1 MYKVVSFTAQEIF
14 DKVWNIP
21 VLKLAQEIGVSDVG
35 LAKACR
41 KAGIPL
47 PSRGYWAK
55 QSAKRPAKPKLKLGS
70 DLISFKVLDKTLLP
84 PGASSTVEAH
94 PAAANLVVPEILE
107 DPHPLV
113 EKWLRH
119 VQSAKSHEGHLAIA
133 NKKVLDALI
142 SAAQVDRSALLLDT
156 LIKASESLHHRWIIA
171 VDNGTTL
178 QIDGEIMTVQ
188 LRERLT
194 KVAVPPPPPTPR
206 KRGTPWTPD
215 FSSWRAPEYEWIPT
229 GELSFHVEADTL
241 HGTRKKWADTKTK
254 TLEQRLGAIVDGLG
268 VIAESVRAE
277 RIMREGHQKARQL
290 EEELRLEH
298 ARYEESQRRLRQ
310 ALVTNSEQWHR
321 AAQLRAFINATC
333 EANADSPAHVQE
345 QTAFWVTWASSQAD
359 RLDPLHRDKAPVTS
373 MTVSIEQWFTGYSG
387 YGGAHWEK
395 DWWSD

>member
-1 MYKVVSFTAQEIF
+1 MYKVVSFTAQELF
-14 DKVWNIP
+14 DKVWNTP

-55 QSAKRPAKPKLKLGS
+55 QSAKRPAKPKLKLS
-70 DLISFKVLDKTLLP
+70 PDLISFKVLDKTLLQP
-84 PGASSTVEAH
+84 RASSTVKAQ

-113 EKWLRH
+113 AKWLRQ
-119 VQSAKSHEGHLAIA
+119 VESAKAHEGHLVFA
-133 NKKVLDALI
+133 KKQVLDTHI
-142 SAAQVDRSALLLDT
+142 SAAQVGRSSILLDT
-156 LIKASESLHHRWIIA
+156 LIKAGAALKHRWIIET
-171 VDNGTTL
+171 DNRTTL

-194 KVAVPPPPPTPR
+194 KVAIPPPVPIPR
-206 KRGTPWTPD
+206 KRGTQWTPD

-229 GELSFHVEADTL
+229 GELSFHVEAATL
-241 HGTRKKWADTKTK
+241 YGTRKKWPDTKTK
-254 TLEQRLGAIVDGLG
+254 TLEERLGAIVDGLG
-268 VIAESVRAE
+268 IIAESVRAE
-277 RIMREGHQKARQL
+277 RIMREEQQKARQL

-321 AAQLRAFINATC
+321 AVQLRAFINATC
-333 EANADSPAHVQE
+333 EASADSPPHVQE
-345 QTAFWVTWASSQAD
+345 QTAFWLTWASAQAD

-387 YGGAHWEK
+387 YSGARGGK
-395 DWWSD
+395 DWWSE

>member
-1 MYKVVSFTAQEIF
+1 MYKVVSFTAQELF
-14 DKVWNIP
+14 DRVWKTP

-55 QSAKRPAKPKLKLGS
+55 QSAKRPAKPKPKLSSG
-70 DLISFKVLDKTLLP
+70 LISFKVLDKTLLP
-84 PGASSTVEAH
+84 PRASPTVKAH
-94 PAAANLVVPEILE
+94 PTAANLVVPEILK

-113 EKWLRH
+113 AKWLRH
-119 VQSAKSHEGHLAIA
+119 AESAKVHEGHLVFA
-133 NKKVLDALI
+133 KKQVLDTHI
-142 SAAQVDRSALLLDT
+142 SAAQVGRASILLDT
-156 LIKASESLHHRWIIA
+156 LIKASEALEHRWIIA

-194 KVAVPPPPPTPR
+194 KVAIPPPPPIPR
-206 KRGTPWTPD
+206 KRGTPWKPD

-254 TLEQRLGAIVDGLG
+254 TLEERLAAIVDGLG

-277 RIMREGHQKARQL
+277 RIMREEKQKARQL

-298 ARYEESQRRLRQ
+298 ARYEESQRRLRH
-310 ALVTNSEQWHR
+310 ALVTNSEQWQR
-321 AAQLRAFINATC
+321 AVQLRAFINATC
-333 EANADSPAHVQE
+333 EASADSPAHVQE
-345 QTAFWVTWASSQAD
+345 QTALWVTWASAQAD
-359 RLDPLHRDKAPVTS
+359 RLDPLHRDKARVTS

-387 YGGAHWEK
+387 YSGARGEK

>member
-84 PGASSTVEAH
+84 PRASSTVEVH
-94 PAAANLVVPEILE
+94 PTAANLVVLEILE
-107 DPHPLV
+107 DPHPLL

-119 VQSAKSHEGHLAIA
+119 VQSAKIHEGHLAIA

-156 LIKASESLHHRWIIA
+156 LIKASESLNHRWVIA
-171 VDNGTTL
+171 ADNQTIL
-178 QIDGEIMTVQ
+178 HIEGEVMTVQ

-194 KVAVPPPPPTPR
+194 KVAIPPPPPVPR

-215 FSSWRAPEYEWIPT
+215 FSSWRAPEHEWIPT
-229 GELSFHVEADTL
+229 GELSFHVGAETL

-268 VIAESVRAE
+268 IIAESVRAE
-277 RIMREGHQKARQL
+277 RIMRDEHRKARQL
-290 EEELRLEH
+290 EEDLRLEQ
-298 ARYEESQRRLRQ
+298 ARDEESQRRLRQ
-310 ALVTNSEQWHR
+310 ALVYHSERWHR
-321 AAQLRAFINATC
+321 AVKLRAFVNATC
-333 EANADSPAHVQE
+333 EANANSPAHVQE
-345 QTAFWVTWASSQAD
+345 QTALWATWAWAQAD
-359 RLDPLHRDKAPVTS
+359 KLDPLNRDSGAVTT

-387 YGGAHWEK
+387 YGGARGEK

>member
-84 PGASSTVEAH
+84 PRASSTVEVH

-113 EKWLRH
+113 AKWLRH
-119 VQSAKSHEGHLAIA
+119 VESAKAHEGYLVVL
-133 NKKVLDALI
+133 KQQVLDTRI
-142 SAAQVDRSALLLDT
+142 SAAQVDRSSILLDA
-156 LIKASESLHHRWIIA
+156 LIKASEALKHRWMIGA
-171 VDNGTTL
+171 NNRTTL
-178 QIDGEIMTVQ
+178 QINGETMTVQ

-194 KVAVPPPPPTPR
+194 KVVLPPPPPIPR
-206 KRGTPWTPD
+206 RRGTPWTPD

-268 VIAESVRAE
+268 IIAESVRAE

-298 ARYEESQRRLRQ
+298 ARYEESQRRLRH

-321 AAQLRAFINATC
+321 AVQLRAFINATC

-359 RLDPLHRDKAPVTS
+359 RLDPLHRDKTPVTS
-373 MTVSIEQWFTGYSG
+373 MNVSIEQWFTGYSG
-387 YGGAHWEK
+387 YGGARGEK

>member
-70 DLISFKVLDKTLLP
+70 DLISFKVLDETLLP
-84 PGASSTVEAH
+84 PRASSTIKAH
-94 PAAANLVVPEILE
+94 PAAAKLVVPEILE

-119 VQSAKSHEGHLAIA
+119 VQSAKTHEGHLAIA

-156 LIKASESLHHRWIIA
+156 LIKASESLNHRWIIA
-171 VDNGTTL
+171 ADNHTSL
-178 QIDGEIMTVQ
+178 HIEGEVMTVQ

-194 KVAVPPPPPTPR
+194 KVTIPPPPPTPR

-229 GELSFHVEADTL
+229 GQLSFRVEADTL

-254 TLEQRLGAIVDGLG
+254 TLEERLGAIADGLG
-268 VIAESVRAE
+268 TIAESVRAE

-298 ARYEESQRRLRQ
+298 ARYKESQRRLRQ

-321 AAQLRAFINATC
+321 AVQLRAFINATC
-333 EANADSPAHVQE
+333 QANADSPAHVQE
-345 QTAFWVTWASSQAD
+345 QTAFWATWASSQAD